1 MNELPISVCNE
12 FRIQQI
18 LNQPCTLEKS
28 YVLVFFFQ
36 IVEIWN
42 AISQNKG
49 EVIEV

>member
-12 FRIQQI
+12 FRIHKI

-28 YVLVFFFQ
+28 YVLVFFFP
-36 IVEIWN
+36 N
-42 AISQNKG
+42 SRNMKCDNKG